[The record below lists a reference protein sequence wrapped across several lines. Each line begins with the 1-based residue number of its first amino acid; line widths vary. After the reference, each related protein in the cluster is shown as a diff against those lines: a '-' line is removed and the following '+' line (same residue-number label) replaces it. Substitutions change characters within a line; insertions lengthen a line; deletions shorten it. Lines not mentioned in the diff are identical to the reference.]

1 VEGEMN
7 RVVALLG
14 VSVCSVLLSVPTNA
28 AAQESFASVRNR
40 VAPGDT
46 VFVIDVTG
54 TETRGQVMTVDLS
67 TIRLKV
73 NGTER
78 QWEEAAVYRLERR
91 GDSVKDGARRGV
103 IAGAVVGAVLG
114 AIAGATWANSGSG
127 STPIGGALGVGLV
140 GAGLGL
146 GIGVGMDALIQG
158 RTLIYYR

>member
-1 VEGEMN
+1 MSKLT
-7 RVVALLG
+7 ALLG
-14 VSVCSVLLSVPTNA
+14 VCVCGVLLSVPANA

-46 VFVIDVTG
+46 VFVLDVKG
-54 TETRGQVMTVDLS
+54 AETRGQVLKVDLS

-73 NGTER
+73 NETER
-78 QWEEAAVYRLERR
+78 QWNEAAVYRLERR

-103 IAGAVVGAVLG
+103 ITGAIVGAVLG

-127 STPIGGALGVGLV
+127 STPIGGALGLGLV

>member
-1 VEGEMN
+1 MN

-14 VSVCSVLLSVPTNA
+14 VCVGGVLLSVPTNA
-28 AAQESFASVRNR
+28 VAQESFASVRDR
-40 VAPGDT
+40 VAPGDV
-46 VFVIDVTG
+46 VFVTDVSG
-54 TETRGQVMTVDLS
+54 TETRGRVMKVDLS

-73 NGTER
+73 DNTER
-78 QWEEAAVYRLERR
+78 EWEQAAVYRLERR

-103 IAGAVVGAVLG
+103 ITGAVVGAILG

-146 GIGVGMDALIQG
+146 GIGIGMDALIHG
-158 RTLIYYR
+158 RTLIY

>member
-1 VEGEMN
+1 MN

-14 VSVCSVLLSVPTNA
+14 ASVCSLVLSVPTNA

-40 VAPGDT
+40 IALGDT
-46 VFVIDVTG
+46 VFVLDVTG
-54 TETRGQVMTVDLS
+54 TETRGLVMNVDLS

-73 NGTER
+73 NDTER
-78 QWEEAAVYRLERR
+78 EWQETAVYRLERR
-91 GDSVKDGARRGV
+91 GDSVRDGARRGV
-103 IAGAVVGAVLG
+103 ITGAIVGAVLG

-127 STPIGGALGVGLV
+127 STPIGGAFGVGLV

>member
-1 VEGEMN
+1 MN
-7 RVVALLG
+7 RVAALLG
-14 VSVCSVLLSVPTNA
+14 VCVCGVLLSVPTNA

-46 VFVIDVTG
+46 VFVLDDTG
-54 TETRGQVMTVDLS
+54 TETRGQVLNVDLS

-73 NGTER
+73 NETER
-78 QWEEAAVYRLERR
+78 EWEAAALYRLWRR
-91 GDSVKDGARRGV
+91 GESVKDGARRGV
-103 IAGAVVGAVLG
+103 ITGAIIGAVLG

-127 STPIGGALGVGLV
+127 STPIGGAFGLGLV
-140 GAGLGL
+140 GAGFGP